1 MQDGWQRTQVGK
13 RNSPLCRCEVWSGV
27 DEAPGGNL
35 LTSAVSQAKRRSPGW
50 GVGEFRVWGGGTWA
64 GSGQKHYIWPPHV
77 CRTKRSCWL
86 TVNWTLGP
94 ILRPRLK
101 RRQGRKTRGT
111 HTHAHTHTHTHT
123 PTEPILR
130 LPVSHHITPEPHT
143 QTNTHVRSVK
153 DETHLLIAQ
162 KAWLL

>member
-1 MQDGWQRTQVGK
+1 MFIPNVSVVNEK
-13 RNSPLCRCEVWSGV
+13 LHRNWDNVYKSTS
-27 DEAPGGNL
+27 L
-35 LTSAVSQAKRRSPGW
+35 LSNIAAKDAVMNSYHELLPQSSDP
-50 GVGEFRVWGGGTWA
+50 T
-64 GSGQKHYIWPPHV
+64 HP
-77 CRTKRSCWL
+77 
-86 TVNWTLGP
+86 
-94 ILRPRLK
+94 
-101 RRQGRKTRGT
+101 